1 MTIGSEIIGNK
12 KTHHQTAIPTE
23 DSQPSQHLPQEII
36 FDILSRLPVKHLLRF
51 RSVCRSWLSLI
62 SNHQFVKSHLSIAS
76 NTSDQRL
83 VLNAYPSLTGLKSCS
98 LDSVMEGK
106 LPDNAVEFDYP
117 SKELNQFVY
126 MVGSCG
132 GLMCVATYIW
142 DTDQRT
148 IYLWNPSTRKSKRLP
163 DLGVRRGWNCH
174 DLYGFGFDESN
185 DDYKVVLIFCN
196 SGGGVSAERKVMVY
210 TLRTDSWRQIGGISC
225 DVPFGFIGKFLN
237 GSIHW
242 VVRDNSGSSYSSVNV
257 IVSLDLE
264 KETYNEVLLPNYG
277 ADVFHLELCVLKG
290 SLGVLCMCRKNYT
303 DVWIMKEYGTVSSWT
318 KLFTI
323 QDVAEA
329 QKGPI
334 PRFASIMCISNNGK
348 YLILFGQK
356 FSIYSPKNG
365 TSRNSIIRNW
375 DPYFQICTYVES
387 LVSPNAD
394 NVVPRQHQ

>member
-1 MTIGSEIIGNK
+1 
-12 KTHHQTAIPTE
+12 
-23 DSQPSQHLPQEII
+23 
-36 FDILSRLPVKHLLRF
+36 
-51 RSVCRSWLSLI
+51 
-62 SNHQFVKSHLSIAS
+62 
-76 NTSDQRL
+76 
-83 VLNAYPSLTGLKSCS
+83 
-98 LDSVMEGK
+98 
-106 LPDNAVEFDYP
+106 
-117 SKELNQFVY
+117 
-126 MVGSCG
+126 
-132 GLMCVATYIW
+132 MCVAACLWGTNK
-142 DTDQRT
+142 RT

-163 DLGVRRGWNCH
+163 DLGDRRGWNWD

-185 DDYKVVLIFCN
+185 DDYKVVLIFRDI
-196 SGGGVSAERKVMVY
+196 GGGVSAERKVMVY
-210 TLRTDSWRQIGGISC
+210 TLRTDSWRQIEGFSC
-225 DVPFGFIGKFLN
+225 DVPYGVIGKFLN

-242 VVRDNSGSSYSSVNV
+242 VVGDNSGSSYSSV

-264 KETYNEVLLPNYG
+264 KEMYNYVLLPNYG

-303 DVWIMKEYGTVSSWT
+303 DVWIMKEYGTISSWT

-329 QKGPI
+329 QI
-334 PRFASIMCISNNGK
+334 LRFSSLMCISNNGE
-348 YLILFGQK
+348 YLIIVGRK

-375 DPYFQICTYVES
+375 NPGFQICAYVES